1 MSLKAQTCTTMIAE
15 LQAILAEHGD
25 LTIFHVDSRSDSAQE
40 VYCTEVDEN
49 SHWEGAPEE
58 KAVYLS

>member
-1 MSLKAQTCTTMIAE
+1 MSMKPLTVTTMIAE
-15 LQAILAEHGD
+15 LQAVLAEHGD
-25 LTIFHVDSRSDSAQE
+25 LTIYHVDSRSDSAQE